1 MPIRH
6 LILAALAVAAAGCIM
21 IGGGSN
27 EQASRTQELSAPM
40 APGALLTANSANGSF
55 TVRGDP
61 TDTCC
66 IVATITAQASTVE
79 RAQELADGTQV
90 RLEAA
95 GQNLATVIDF
105 ADKSGNESIGVSF
118 DIRLP
123 QQASINLHTSN
134 GNVRADLLTG
144 EIKIRTSNGNVD
156 LNQVAAGRVDLET
169 SNGNVHLKQ
178 LHSANVRVHT
188 SNGQVHADL
197 ISPASAA
204 AADVE
209 MTTSNGN
216 MSVQLGPDFS
226 ARLDASTSNG
236 KVVSGAVLTTIDRKT
251 KEDLQGTI
259 GAGAGRLVLR
269 TSNGSID
276 IR

>member
-1 MPIRH
+1 M
-6 LILAALAVAAAGCIM
+6 
-21 IGGGSN
+21 
-27 EQASRTQELSAPM
+27 
-40 APGALLTANSANGSF
+40 
-55 TVRGDP
+55 
-61 TDTCC
+61 
-66 IVATITAQASTVE
+66 
-79 RAQELADGTQV
+79 
-90 RLEAA
+90 
-95 GQNLATVIDF
+95 
-105 ADKSGNESIGVSF
+105 SG
-118 DIRLP
+118 
-123 QQASINLHTSN
+123 
-134 GNVRADLLTG
+134 ADLLTG